1 MLIWYVR
8 SSWAYFHIK
17 VRGEGDMAEIRSTLD
32 IIMEKTKG
40 LTMTAEEREAIQR
53 NEIEGKIRGLLQR
66 YLDGVWDLEKVQ
78 TEITAMEGDSQ
89 GMALLSLKEECGHL
103 DPDRDAA
110 PYLKILETVLKVDT
124 GPVKKLL
131 SAYHEEMDRRKRSWE
146 LRAME
151 QLRRR
156 DISGS
161 ALVPNFRADPAWL
174 DVVSKG
180 KAAFHKRLSSVIQ

>member
-1 MLIWYVR
+1 M
-8 SSWAYFHIK
+8 
-17 VRGEGDMAEIRSTLD
+17 GEIRSTLD
-32 IIMEKTKG
+32 IIMEKTEG

-53 NEIEGKIRGLLQR
+53 NEIEGKIRGLFQR
-66 YLDGVWDLEKVQ
+66 YLDGALDLEKVLR
-78 TEITAMEGDSQ
+78 EIMAMEGDKQ
-89 GMALLSLKEECGHL
+89 GMALESLKEECRHL
-103 DPDRDAA
+103 DPDGDAS

-124 GPVKKLL
+124 GPFKRLL
-131 SAYHEEMDRRKRSWE
+131 SAYHEGMDRRKRSWE
-146 LRAME
+146 VRAME

-180 KAAFHKRLSSVIQ
+180 KAAFQKQLSTVIP